1 MSHDDDAKNKH
12 FTHEHMQ
19 IPMEP
24 DDDHGK
30 EIKCHGCDRVMED
43 SFYGCPAYQFFLHT
57 RCSGAPRSIQ
67 HPSHPSHPLAL
78 FPTPTY
84 ATRSYH
90 CDACGLQGKSFSYA
104 CAECEFDLHFVC
116 ASLPQTLVIDDEE
129 FRLELK
135 LVFEPP
141 IINSEDETNHE
152 LMLCCICDENILSY
166 WLYYSEEYKQ
176 FMHLTCFL
184 SSGKRDP
191 ETDDG
196 GGGGSEVVSESSGVG
211 KLETAADDLAD
222 GNECY
227 FDCPSFYS
235 AISIT

>member
-12 FTHEHMQ
+12 FTHERMQ

-57 RCSGAPRSIQ
+57 NVSLIFILSAQACLR
-67 HPSHPSHPLAL
+67 PLSS
-78 FPTPTY
+78 TMKN
-84 ATRSYH
+84 SV
-90 CDACGLQGKSFSYA
+90 SNS
-104 CAECEFDLHFVC
+104 
-116 ASLPQTLVIDDEE
+116 
-129 FRLELK
+129 K

-176 FMHLTCFL
+176 FMHLACFL

-191 ETDDG
+191 ETDDGG

-211 KLETAADDLAD
+211 KLETAPADDLVD

-235 AISIT
+235 DVSIT